1 MRLEKI
7 NMNFSR
13 NELIQTEAT
22 MNQMRNAI
30 FHLARLMEKNGIQD
44 SKDKLR
50 RMGQNIARTYVNY
63 WKPTDIITLANL
75 KDIITTIYQ
84 KVLNSAVSVEI
95 NELEKAINVQ
105 DYRCALCKYHYED
118 IDIAGCEI
126 LLGLVSEFI
135 SLISKESNENMAV
148 FNFEDYDVQPNDF
161 YYVAIRQQGQEL
173 RSGQNKYM
181 TFIGPIFIENV
192 V

>member
-1 MRLEKI
+1 MKFFQYVIRYETGKI

-13 NELIQTEAT
+13 KELIKTEAT

-50 RMGQNIARTYVNY
+50 RMGQNIARTYLNY
-63 WKPTDIITLANL
+63 WKPTDIITLTNL
-75 KDIITTIYQ
+75 KDVITTLYQ

-95 NELEKAINVQ
+95 DELEKVVNVQ
-105 DYRCALCKYHYED
+105 DYRCALCKYHYND

-135 SLISKESNENMAV
+135 SLISKESYETSSIFLEPYEVAESRAYGNKSCIQI
-148 FNFEDYDVQPNDF
+148 FK
-161 YYVAIRQQGQEL
+161 YV
-173 RSGQNKYM
+173 
-181 TFIGPIFIENV
+181 IGKEG
-192 V
+192 